1 MVQLSSKRHFLATV
15 AVVGCIFF
23 LVALHGPR
31 PLHPQHHVG
40 QQLEES
46 LHHADSRALLQATP
60 QPLHSADDDDN
71 IAAALVTPSPH
82 PSVSAE
88 TTPRPTTAA
97 ITTEEEVITTS
108 PEDELSEEEKEKAQE
123 RAETLAQLKR
133 RGWQS
138 QLEVD
143 RALDILRRTDELMSK
158 VGRDYFLTDGSLL
171 GYCRHEGGFTPWDD
185 DMDVMTPR
193 ENVDWLLSDEGRQ
206 HIAEHGLELY
216 ELGKYHKVHF
226 CLFLFIYN
234 SMLTCHHFLFLF
246 FHSSTWR
253 ATTFREPAA
262 VRGATRS
269 STCSPTT

>member
-46 LHHADSRALLQATP
+46 LHHADARALLQATP
-60 QPLHSADDDDN
+60 QPLHSADDDDD

-82 PSVSAE
+82 PSVSTE
-88 TTPRPTTAA
+88 TTHRPIAA
-97 ITTEEEVITTS
+97 TTTEEVVLTTS
-108 PEDELSEEEKEKAQE
+108 PEVELSEEEKEKAQE
-123 RAETLAQLKR
+123 KAETLAQLKR

-138 QLEVD
+138 QLEVE

-158 VGRDYFLTDGSLL
+158 AGRDYFLTDGSLL

-185 DMDVMTPR
+185 DMDIMTPR
-193 ENVDWLLSDEGRQ
+193 ENMNWLLSDEGRQ

-216 ELGKYHKVHF
+216 ELGKYHKVRLLNADLILII
-226 CLFLFIYN
+226 LFLFL
-234 SMLTCHHFLFLF
+234 S
-246 FHSSTWR
+246 
-253 ATTFREPAA
+253 ATIIII
-262 VRGATRS
+262 
-269 STCSPTT
+269 